1 MDLDPQGTVTT
12 GEPLSSA
19 ANRFRLLNTL
29 RATAGAVRD
38 YGIVVFF
45 LALFIA
51 LSFLS
56 NVFFTKTN
64 FLNILDQTAPAGIIA
79 CAMTLVIIGGG
90 FDLSVGATFALGGV
104 AAAQT
109 APHLGVW
116 EGMIVG
122 ALFGLGLGVVNGLLI
137 TVGRINSFIA
147 TLASSFMFYGLGQ
160 VMTSG
165 FLVSVTNPSFASLGN
180 NGFAGIDYSI
190 WLFGA
195 VAVCA
200 TVILTRTTL
209 GRYIFAVGGNAEAA
223 RLAGIRVNVIRV
235 TTFGLSGL
243 AAGIAGVLVAS
254 RISQG
259 QADTGGDL
267 TLTTIAAVVIGGTS
281 ILGGEGAVW
290 RSVLG
295 VLLLSLIGNGFN
307 LLNINPVY
315 QQIVE
320 GAIIVLAVAFD
331 SWSRRSGE

>member
-1 MDLDPQGTVTT
+1 MTEEQVLKHPARGPALV
-12 GEPLSSA
+12 PLARSV
-19 ANRFRLLNTL
+19 
-29 RATAGAVRD
+29 AGALRD

-45 LALFIA
+45 LALFTA
-51 LSFLS
+51 LSLLS
-56 NVFFTKTN
+56 NVFFSKTN

-90 FDLSVGATFALGGV
+90 FDLSVGAIFALGGV
-104 AAAQT
+104 VAAQT
-109 APHLGVW
+109 APHIGIW
-116 EGMIVG
+116 ESMIVG
-122 ALFGLGLGVVNGLLI
+122 SLFGCGLGIVNGLLI

-160 VMTSG
+160 VMTNG
-165 FLVSVTNPSFASLGN
+165 FLVSVPDPSFAALGN
-180 NGFAGIDYSI
+180 NSFAGIDYSI
-190 WLFGA
+190 WLFAA
-195 VAVCA
+195 VALCS
-200 TVILTRTTL
+200 TIILSRSTL

-223 RLAGIRVNVIRV
+223 KLTGIRVNVVRV
-235 TTFGLSGL
+235 TTFALSGL

-259 QADTGGDL
+259 QADSGADL

-295 VLLLSLIGNGFN
+295 VLLLALIGNGFN

-331 SWSRRSGE
+331 SWSRRAGE

>member
-1 MDLDPQGTVTT
+1 MNDVQELDLDQARPRLVIR
-12 GEPLSSA
+12 PRAIA
-19 ANRFRLLNTL
+19 AGL
-29 RATAGAVRD
+29 RN
-38 YGIVVFF
+38 YGIVIFF
-45 LALFIA
+45 VILFTV
-51 LSFLS
+51 LSVLS

-109 APHLGVW
+109 APHIGIW

-122 ALFGLGLGVVNGLLI
+122 SLFGLGLGVVNGLLI
-137 TVGRINSFIA
+137 TVGKINSFIA

-160 VMTSG
+160 VMTNG
-165 FLVSVTNPSFASLGN
+165 FLVSVTNPSFEALGN
-180 NGFAGIDYSI
+180 NGFAGVKYSI
-190 WLFGA
+190 WLFAA
-195 VAVCA
+195 VAVCS
-200 TVILTRTTL
+200 TVILSRATL

-223 RLAGIRVNVIRV
+223 RLAGIRVNLVRV
-235 TTFGLSGL
+235 TTFALSGL

-259 QADTGGDL
+259 QADTGSDL

-295 VLLLSLIGNGFN
+295 VLLLAMIGNGFN
-307 LLNINPVY
+307 LLNVNPVY

>member
-1 MDLDPQGTVTT
+1 MR
-12 GEPLSSA
+12 A
-19 ANRFRLLNTL
+19 APGDGDARRGVVSVS
-29 RATAGAVRD
+29 RAVAGGLRD

-45 LALFIA
+45 LGLFTA
-51 LSFLS
+51 LSLLS
-56 NVFFTKTN
+56 NVFFSKTN
-64 FLNILDQTAPAGIIA
+64 FLNILDQTAPAAIIA

-90 FDLSVGATFALGGV
+90 FDLSVGAVFALGGV

-109 APHLGVW
+109 APHIGVW
-116 EGMIVG
+116 ESMVVG
-122 ALFGLGLGVVNGLLI
+122 SLFGLGLGVVNGLLI

-160 VMTSG
+160 VMTNG
-165 FLVSVTNPSFASLGN
+165 FLVTVTKPSFQELGN
-180 NGFAGIDYSI
+180 NGFAGIKYSI
-190 WLFGA
+190 WLFAA
-195 VAVCA
+195 VALCSA
-200 TVILTRTTL
+200 LILTRSVL

-235 TTFGLSGL
+235 TTFALSGL

-259 QADTGGDL
+259 EADSGSDL

-295 VLLLSLIGNGFN
+295 VLLLALIGNGFN
-307 LLNINPVY
+307 LLNVNPVY

-331 SWSRRSGE
+331 AWSRRSGE

>member
-1 MDLDPQGTVTT
+1 MSEQQPLEHVGGRRGLLTASRAVAT
-12 GEPLSSA
+12 GL
-19 ANRFRLLNTL
+19 
-29 RATAGAVRD
+29 RD

-45 LALFIA
+45 LGLFAA
-51 LSFLS
+51 LSLLS
-56 NVFFTKTN
+56 NVFFSKTN
-64 FLNILDQTAPAGIIA
+64 FLNILDQTAPAAIIA

-90 FDLSVGATFALGGV
+90 FDLSVGAVFALGGV
-104 AAAQT
+104 VAAQT
-109 APHLGVW
+109 APHIGVW
-116 EGMIVG
+116 EGMVVG
-122 ALFGLGLGVVNGLLI
+122 SLFGLGLGIVNGLLI

-160 VMTSG
+160 VMTNG
-165 FLVSVTNPSFASLGN
+165 FLVTVTKPSFADLGN
-180 NGFAGIDYSI
+180 NGFAGVKYSI
-190 WLFGA
+190 WLFAA

-200 TVILTRTTL
+200 AVILSRSTL

-223 RLAGIRVNVIRV
+223 RLAGIRVNAIRV
-235 TTFGLSGL
+235 TTFALSGL

-259 QADTGGDL
+259 EADTGTDL

-295 VLLLSLIGNGFN
+295 VLLLALIGNGFN
-307 LLNINPVY
+307 LLNVNPVY

-320 GAIIVLAVAFD
+320 GGIIVLAVAFD

>member
-1 MDLDPQGTVTT
+1 VKEALSELEYPT
-12 GEPLSSA
+12 GGRRPSIGLRSVA
-19 ANRFRLLNTL
+19 AAL
-29 RATAGAVRD
+29 RD
-38 YGIVVFF
+38 YGIVIFF

-51 LSFLS
+51 LSLLS

-90 FDLSVGATFALGGV
+90 FDLSVGAVFALGGV

-109 APHLGVW
+109 ASHLGVW
-116 EGMIVG
+116 EGMVVG
-122 ALFGLGLGVVNGLLI
+122 ALFGLGLGIVNGLLI

-147 TLASSFMFYGLGQ
+147 TLASSFMFYGVGQ
-160 VMTSG
+160 VMTNG
-165 FLVSVTNPSFASLGN
+165 FLVSEADPSFSALGN
-180 NGFAGIDYSI
+180 NGFGGVKYSI
-190 WLFGA
+190 WLFAA

-200 TVILTRTTL
+200 TVVLSHSTL

-223 RLAGIRVNVIRV
+223 RLAGIQVNVVRV
-235 TTFGLSGL
+235 TTFALSGL

-259 QADTGGDL
+259 QADSGGDL
-267 TLTTIAAVVIGGTS
+267 TLTTIAAVIIGGTS

-295 VLLLSLIGNGFN
+295 VLLLALIGNGFN
-307 LLNINPVY
+307 LLNVNPVY

-320 GAIIVLAVAFD
+320 GGIIVLAVAFD

>member
-1 MDLDPQGTVTT
+1 MDLDPQGSVTAD
-12 GEPLSSA
+12 EPRVA
-19 ANRFRLLNTL
+19 TANRFRLLNAL
-29 RATAGAVRD
+29 RKTAGAVRD

-56 NVFFTKTN
+56 DVFFTKTN

-90 FDLSVGATFALGGV
+90 FDLSVGAIFALGGV

-109 APHLGVW
+109 VPHIGVW
-116 EGMIVG
+116 EGMVVG
-122 ALFGLGLGVVNGLLI
+122 ALFGLGLGIVNGLLI

-160 VMTSG
+160 VMTNG
-165 FLVSVTNPSFASLGN
+165 FLVTVTDPSFASLGN
-180 NGFAGIDYSI
+180 NEVAGVKYSI
-190 WLFGA
+190 WLFAA
-195 VAVCA
+195 VAVCS
-200 TVILTRTTL
+200 TIVLTRTTL

-223 RLAGIRVNVIRV
+223 RLAGIRVNVVRV
-235 TTFGLSGL
+235 TTFALSGL

-254 RISQG
+254 RITQG

-295 VLLLSLIGNGFN
+295 VLLLAMIGNGFN
-307 LLNINPVY
+307 LLDVNPVY

-320 GAIIVLAVAFD
+320 GAIIILAVAFD